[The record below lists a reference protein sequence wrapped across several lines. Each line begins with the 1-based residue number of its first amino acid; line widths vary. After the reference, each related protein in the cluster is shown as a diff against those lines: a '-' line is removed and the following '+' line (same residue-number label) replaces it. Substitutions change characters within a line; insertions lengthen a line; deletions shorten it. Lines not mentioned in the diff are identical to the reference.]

1 MADIEIEIASLEDLG
16 AQELRRRWRRFYH
29 ADPPAGLSRDLQV
42 RAIAYKMQERVHGSL
57 PQHVKRKLRTLAKQ
71 LETPSC
77 GKFKPGILLKPGAKL
92 VREWGGR
99 PHNVVVLD
107 DGFDYEGKRYP
118 SLSAIV
124 REITGVR
131 WSGPRFFGIR
141 RAMKPFTSAAT
152 ETRDEQA

>member
-1 MADIEIEIASLEDLG
+1 MAGIENEIAALEDMG
-16 AQELRRRWRRFYH
+16 AQELRRRWRHFYH
-29 ADPPAGLSRDLQV
+29 TEQPAGLSRDLQT

-57 PQHVKRKLRTLAKQ
+57 PQYVKRKLRTLAKQ
-71 LETPSC
+71 LETGSS
-77 GKFKPGILLKPGAKL
+77 GKFKPGIMLKPGAKL

-118 SLSAIV
+118 SLSAIA
-124 REITGVR
+124 REITGAR

-141 RAMKPFTSAAT
+141 QALKPFSSEGTGAP
-152 ETRDEQA
+152 DEQA

>member
-1 MADIEIEIASLEDLG
+1 MAGIENEIAALEDLG

-29 ADPPAGLSRDLQV
+29 TDPPAGLSRDLQT

-57 PQHVKRKLRTLAKQ
+57 PQHVKRKLRILAKQ
-71 LETPSC
+71 LGSG
-77 GKFKPGILLKPGAKL
+77 GKFKPGIMLKPGAKL

-99 PHNVVVLD
+99 SHRVVVLD

-118 SLSAIV
+118 SLSAIA
-124 REITGVR
+124 REITGAR

-141 RAMKPFTSAAT
+141 QALKPFSSEGT
-152 ETRDEQA
+152 EAQDEQG